1 MTGDD
6 SMSDDVFE
14 VEDDACTVASSGLTP
29 MGQPLTTTPSPTG
42 YRDYKPPAEVLDD
55 NYGYSSRDYDSVKSS
70 FKRTKEED
78 TAFAH
83 KVSLVRFLQSD
94 SSNLGSRKIID
105 RRIHR
110 SLKQNSRSFI
120 TRPL

>member
-1 MTGDD
+1 MRGGSSDVPAMVTVPASVSLNVMTGDD

-29 MGQPLTTTPSPTG
+29 RSTGQPLTTTPSPTG

-55 NYGYSSRDYDSVKSS
+55 NYGYSSRGYDSVKSS
-70 FKRTKEED
+70 FKKTKEED

-83 KVSLVRFLQSD
+83 KVSLF
-94 SSNLGSRKIID
+94 
-105 RRIHR
+105 
-110 SLKQNSRSFI
+110 
-120 TRPL
+120 

>member
-29 MGQPLTTTPSPTG
+29 RSTGQPLTNTPSPTG

-55 NYGYSSRDYDSVKSS
+55 NYGYSSRGYDNVKSS

-83 KVSLVRFLQSD
+83 KVSSL
-94 SSNLGSRKIID
+94 SS
-105 RRIHR
+105 RI
-110 SLKQNSRSFI
+110 
-120 TRPL
+120 